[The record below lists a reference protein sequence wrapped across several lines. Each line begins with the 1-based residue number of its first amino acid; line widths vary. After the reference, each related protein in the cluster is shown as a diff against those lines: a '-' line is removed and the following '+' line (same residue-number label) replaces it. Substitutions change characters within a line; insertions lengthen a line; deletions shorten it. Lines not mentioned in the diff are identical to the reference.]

1 MQDKELNQENIP
13 TLSRVVSEITEM
25 HHKLNEWNKITADSE
40 NDLSQLKAIENEF
53 RAAMASLK
61 MQVANKNA
69 KRELLSEELK
79 REVKERK
86 RIDEEYRKSIPR
98 YKAYLA
104 AASIIII
111 IAGATGIISQ
121 QYLFVPKVSFK
132 PPEIVAPAVQDPV
145 NSPVQLLEQP
155 SQTPQTT
162 QAIQPFVPETS
173 KQIQSPPALAQTV
186 MPGKQSAVHLIS
198 PPTENVPVVEK
209 KKSRL

>member
-1 MQDKELNQENIP
+1 
-13 TLSRVVSEITEM
+13 
-25 HHKLNEWNKITADSE
+25 
-40 NDLSQLKAIENEF
+40 
-53 RAAMASLK
+53 
-61 MQVANKNA
+61 VANRNA

-79 REVKERK
+79 REVKERKRMEEELRAIKILLEKQLVNSDTERELLSEELEREVKERK

-121 QYLFVPKVSFK
+121 QYLFVPKVASK

-198 PPTENVPVVEK
+198 PPKENVTVVEK
-209 KKSRL
+209 KRIVCN